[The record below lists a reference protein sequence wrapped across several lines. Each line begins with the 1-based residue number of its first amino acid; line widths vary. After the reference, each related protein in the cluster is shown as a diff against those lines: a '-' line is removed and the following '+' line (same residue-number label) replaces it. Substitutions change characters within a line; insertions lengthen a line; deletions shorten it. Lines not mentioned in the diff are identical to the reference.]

1 MHRNGGKAQEFAVVG
16 FLTFSFRFFA
26 FFAFFD
32 FLTSTTSFSVQAS
45 DCAKG

>member
-1 MHRNGGKAQEFAVVG
+1 MMHAQKWWQGSRVCSGG
-16 FLTFSFRFFA
+16 FSHVLFSR
-26 FFAFFD
+26 FAFFD